1 LTAATTVGRVPVD
14 EITARA
20 KSARPG
26 HFLATVV
33 GGVLFSVAWC
43 VAKLF
48 TVIWFMVAWLY
59 MAADEGWRSARGTGR
74 PAPDLAALQAEN
86 ARLRAENARLS

>member
-20 KSARPG
+20 RKARPG
-26 HFLATVV
+26 HVVATLI
-33 GGVLFSVAWC
+33 GGVLFSLAWC

-48 TVIWFMVAWLY
+48 GVVWFVLAWLY
-59 MAADEGWRSARGTGR
+59 MAVDEGWRSARGTGR
-74 PAPDLAALQAEN
+74 PAPDLSALRAEN
-86 ARLRAENARLS
+86 ERLRAENARLS